1 MEAEYIA
8 ASDVAKEAVWTRK
21 FITELGVVPT
31 ISDPIVL
38 FCDNNDVIAQTKEPR
53 SHQRTRHVLRR
64 FHLIREIYKR
74 VNTNKCKV
82 PGEDNVVDPLT
93 KPLAQAKH
101 ERHVRAM
108 GIRVINDC
116 A

>member
-1 MEAEYIA
+1 M
-8 ASDVAKEAVWTRK
+8 
-21 FITELGVVPT
+21 VPT
-31 ISDPIVL
+31 ILDPIDL
-38 FCDNNDVIAQTKEPR
+38 FCYNSGAVAQTKEPR
-53 SHQRTRHVLRR
+53 SHQRTGHVLRR
-64 FHLIREIYKR
+64 FNLIREINKR
-74 VNTNKCKV
+74 GNTNKCKV